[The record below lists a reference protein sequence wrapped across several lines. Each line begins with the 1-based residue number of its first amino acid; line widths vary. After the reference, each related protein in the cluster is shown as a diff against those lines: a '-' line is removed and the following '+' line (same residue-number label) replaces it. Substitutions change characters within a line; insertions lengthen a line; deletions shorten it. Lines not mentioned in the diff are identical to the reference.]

1 MVVTSKNTFP
11 MQIFSR
17 AVLKNWHDKSFREGA
32 MLKEK
37 QELDFLKAIKM

>member
-17 AVLKNWHDKSFREGA
+17 AVLKNDKSFREGA